1 MNNTITGSSIVVFIV
16 VQTLTFEVSGE
27 NGQLIRV
34 N

>member
-1 MNNTITGSSIVVFIV
+1 MNNTITEVLVVFIV